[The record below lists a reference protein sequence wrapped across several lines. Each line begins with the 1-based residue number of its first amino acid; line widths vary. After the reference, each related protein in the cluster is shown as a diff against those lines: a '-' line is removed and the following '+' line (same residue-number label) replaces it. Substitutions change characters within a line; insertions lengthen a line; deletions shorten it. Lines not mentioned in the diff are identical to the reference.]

1 MTYPTEWGKEEESKL
16 KNTSFLRGYHLN
28 FGRYTGKHLGDVP
41 RSYLTWAL
49 KTLDMPFGDKFT
61 IENYMLTHEPSI
73 APDATYFAVPS
84 ARRTTTAALSALPLD
99 ASKDVAREIV
109 TEGYRAALANN
120 QNRPEKQRAI
130 HATGNYLS
138 TVFGSQTEQGG
149 AR

>member
-1 MTYPTEWGKEEESKL
+1 V

-28 FGRYTGKHLGDVP
+28 FGRYAGKHLGDVP

-73 APDATYFAVPS
+73 APDATYFA
-84 ARRTTTAALSALPLD
+84 ALSALPLD
-99 ASKDVAREIV
+99 ASKDVAREII

-120 QNRPEKQRAI
+120 QNRPEKQKAI